1 MATNSAGP
9 PPSVTQTDAFDRWIR
24 RLAAVLSKAPAGA
37 TSWGSITGT
46 LASQTDLAAA
56 LALLLPKADVKVPF
70 FLTDGSQSNI
80 ALTTSIELPFF
91 LNDGSQHNIAL
102 TT

>member
-9 PPSVTQTDAFDRWIR
+9 PPSVTQTDAFDRWIK
-24 RLAAVLSKAPAGA
+24 RLAAVLRSSGSA
-37 TSWGSITGT
+37 TWGTITGT